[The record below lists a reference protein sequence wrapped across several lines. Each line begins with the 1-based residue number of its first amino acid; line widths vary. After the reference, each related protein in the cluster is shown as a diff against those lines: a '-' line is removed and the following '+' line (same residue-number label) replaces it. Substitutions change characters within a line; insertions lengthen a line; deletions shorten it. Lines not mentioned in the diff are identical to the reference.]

1 MDEASVFQ
9 KIHTDALDKLADA
22 NIITGYFR
30 DRIKE
35 LLNNK
40 KDFPKGRKYVL
51 DLLAMEHDLQNMGKK
66 RWCYNVI
73 CMTSLLYFPAAISA
87 RTSLSACSRSRVLL
101 PSSSYTTVCASIATD
116 PVRILPRRC
125 AIFPLYLF
133 LTLSY
138 TSFPLLSP
146 LMKSYKLKRCR
157 SLV

>member
-51 DLLAMEHDLQNMGKK
+51 DLLAMEHDLQNTGKK
-66 RWCYNVI
+66 LGVI
-73 CMTSLLYFPAAISA
+73 VSCALHLYCMFPQQAAQGHPCQHA
-87 RTSLSACSRSRVLL
+87 V
-101 PSSSYTTVCASIATD
+101 
-116 PVRILPRRC
+116 
-125 AIFPLYLF
+125 
-133 LTLSY
+133 
-138 TSFPLLSP
+138 
-146 LMKSYKLKRCR
+146 
-157 SLV
+157 